1 MRKSTILPAKTGA
14 VIYTRVSSERQVE
27 NMSLGEQ
34 EKACREY
41 CLNPSRGFDIKEMFV
56 EKGESAKSADR
67 TKLKELLAYCSRN
80 RKDVGYVIVYKVDR
94 LSRNVEDFLKIK
106 TFLKG
111 FGIEIRS
118 ASEPIGGGSN
128 TDRLMENILAS
139 FAQFDNE
146 VRGERSK
153 IGIHAVANEGGWISA
168 APSGYRNIRTESK
181 QPTLAIIESQ
191 YKPITEFFNEFST
204 GKYTQEEAVQL
215 AHKYGVRTNKGESLA
230 RNSVI
235 KMLRNIVY
243 TGFVQNKATDFK
255 LVQGLHEGFIT
266 LDKYHQIQ
274 AILDGKSRQIDT
286 SRKSKKLYP
295 LKRFLCCSICGKP
308 LTASSP
314 KGKTKSY
321 ESYHCHRCTIKKNG
335 ARVSLSRER
344 AHEQFIAQLERAEPA
359 PWALELFRKI
369 VIKRLNEDYA
379 GTRLERKSIDKK
391 IEELEN
397 EKIALVRKFSASKI
411 SDEAYQ
417 LTEQALNRDRS
428 ILLVEKE
435 RLSSAE
441 LTKESNVDKSIAF
454 LIGIAKT
461 WDDLPF
467 EHKQKF
473 QSAII
478 LEPITV
484 FTDGNFGTPHFSPI
498 IQQTTDIEKHAMKNK
513 IDPSAE
519 KSIMAG
525 VEGFEPP
532 NAWTKT
538 MCLTTWR
545 HPKMF
550 KNHYT
555 ISRVVACVVACVFG
569 V

>member
-1 MRKSTILPAKTGA
+1 MRKNDTPTIKTGA

-34 EKACREY
+34 MKACQDY
-41 CLNPSRGFDIKEMFV
+41 CSNPNRNLEIKETFV

-80 RKDVGYVIVYKVDR
+80 RKEVGYVVVYKVDR

-111 FGIEIRS
+111 FNIEIRS

-153 IGIHAVANEGGWISA
+153 IGIHAAAAEGGWISP
-168 APSGYRNIRTESK
+168 APSGYRNVRTESK
-181 QPTLAIIESQ
+181 QPTLAIIDSQ
-191 YKPITEFFNEFST
+191 YKPITKFFNEFST

-215 AHKYGVRTNKGESLA
+215 AYKCGVRTNKSERLA

-243 TGFVQNKATDFK
+243 AGYVQNKATDFK

-274 AILDGKSRQIDT
+274 AILDGKAKPIDT

-295 LKRFLCCSICGKP
+295 LKRFLLCGICGKP

-314 KGKTKSY
+314 RGKTKSY
-321 ESYHCHRCTIKKNG
+321 ESYHCHRCSIRKNG
-335 ARVSLSRER
+335 ARVSVSTEL
-344 AHEQFIAQLERAEPA
+344 AHAQFKAQLERAEPA
-359 PWALELFRKI
+359 PWVPDLLRIIVLRRWSTEFQDVQKRRHEIDDKI
-369 VIKRLNEDYA
+369 RDIEKKKNTFLDLLA
-379 GTRLERKSIDKK
+379 DKSIT
-391 IEELEN
+391 
-397 EKIALVRKFSASKI
+397 V
-411 SDEAYQ
+411 EAYQ
-417 LTEQALNRDRS
+417 SKESQLSIEKSSLTLERDELKDTES
-428 ILLVEKE
+428 DKE
-435 RLSSAE
+435 RI
-441 LTKESNVDKSIAF
+441 VDNAVEF
-454 LIGIAKT
+454 LRGLQQT

-484 FTDGNFGTPHFSPI
+484 FADGNFGTPHFSPI
-498 IQQTTDIEKHAMKNK
+498 IQQTTDIEKLVTKNK

-519 KSIMAG
+519 KSIMARFY
-525 VEGFEPP
+525 EF
-532 NAWTKT
+532 ARTYFATK
-538 MCLTTWR
+538 CQ
-545 HPKMF
+545 K
-550 KNHYT
+550 
-555 ISRVVACVVACVFG
+555 
-569 V
+569 